1 MATKLDDLLERL
13 PAKRRVAIETRANKL
28 AALKD
33 LRQAAAKRIGP

>member
-13 PAKRRVAIETRANKL
+13 PAKRRVVIEARANKL

-33 LRQAAAKRIGP
+33 LRQATAKKIRP